1 MLQGNPYGHFTAS
14 RGLRQGDPLAPFLFL
29 MVSKVLSRLI
39 TRAELHNL
47 IKGVK
52 LNLAAPSIMHLFFAN
67 DVLLFSRA
75 HNQDTTHI
83 NLWFETYMSWSG

>member
-1 MLQGNPYGHFTAS
+1 MVTL
-14 RGLRQGDPLAPFLFL
+14 LPLVAFDRETHSLPFFFL
-29 MVSKVLSRLI
+29 MVSTVLSRLI

-83 NLWFETYMSWSG
+83 NLCFETYMSWSGQSLN